1 VRSALEFAA
10 AAGLL
15 TLLPGPD
22 SLLTLRMALAQGRTQ
37 GICAAAGICTALAGW
52 GCAAAAGLT
61 AALAASPALYDSL
74 RWAGA
79 AYLAYLGYRA
89 LTTGSAWDGDT
100 VCRAQSADA
109 QATDAHTSVAQ
120 VTEARVAA
128 GRVIGARAADA
139 RAADAQAADARA
151 TDSCRAAD
159 PATPRGDRAARTP
172 RRPSC
177 PAADAQAA
185 DGRRLVQ
192 RRGRRRRAYLRG
204 VLTDATNPKIG
215 IFYLS
220 LFPLFIPRGTPVL
233 AFGLLLTPIHVAES
247 ISWLVLVA
255 IVAGR
260 IGHVFRRR
268 SARRWADRVSGA
280 AFLAFAA
287 RLAAGG

>member
-1 VRSALEFAA
+1 MRSALEFAA

-74 RWAGA
+74 RWTGA

-89 LTTGSAWDGDT
+89 LTTGSAWDGDA
-100 VCRAQSADA
+100 VSHAQSADA
-109 QATDAHTSVAQ
+109 QATDGHTSVAQ
-120 VTEARVAA
+120 VTEAQVA
-128 GRVIGARAADA
+128 GGPVIGP
-139 RAADAQAADARA
+139 RAADAQAADAQ
-151 TDSCRAAD
+151 AAD
-159 PATPRGDRAARTP
+159 PATPRGGRAARTP

-177 PAADAQAA
+177 RAADAQAA
-185 DGRRLVQ
+185 DERRLAQ

-233 AFGLLLTPIHVAES
+233 AFGLLLTAIHVAES
-247 ISWLVLVA
+247 ITWLVLVA

>member
-74 RWAGA
+74 RWTGA

-89 LTTGSAWDGDT
+89 LTTGSAWDGDA
-100 VCRAQSADA
+100 VSHAQSADA
-109 QATDAHTSVAQ
+109 QATDGHTSVAQ
-120 VTEARVAA
+120 VTEAQVA
-128 GRVIGARAADA
+128 GGPVIGP
-139 RAADAQAADARA
+139 RAADAQAADAQ
-151 TDSCRAAD
+151 AAD
-159 PATPRGDRAARTP
+159 PDTPRGGRAARTP

-177 PAADAQAA
+177 RAADAQAA
-185 DGRRLVQ
+185 DERRLAQ

-233 AFGLLLTPIHVAES
+233 AFGLLLTAIHVAES
-247 ISWLVLVA
+247 ITWLVLVA